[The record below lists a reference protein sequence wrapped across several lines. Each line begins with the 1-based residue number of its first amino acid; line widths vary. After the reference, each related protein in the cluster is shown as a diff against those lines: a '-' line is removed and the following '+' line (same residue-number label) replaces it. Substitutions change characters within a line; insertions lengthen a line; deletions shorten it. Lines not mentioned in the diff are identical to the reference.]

1 MFFKTKTKNHTHTK
15 AALKIIK
22 VHHMQSLCPFLG
34 HRHRQSWIDG
44 KAHCINPAE
53 RPGHRWE
60 LRDCWVTKDIVYTE
74 EVI

>member
-1 MFFKTKTKNHTHTK
+1 
-15 AALKIIK
+15 
-22 VHHMQSLCPFLG
+22 MQSLCPFLG